1 MNQNYKTIFS
11 RIRQCFVVV
20 SELTKSHGKG
30 SRASRV
36 LCTVLLGACLA
47 GVGQPAAWGATATN
61 ASVNVTEGSSDA
73 SSAWGINTSATG
85 ASSTAWG
92 NSTTASGNGSTAWGG
107 YTVTSE
113 VHQGGTASGLGAT
126 AFGSG
131 TWAEGTLSTAWG
143 SGTGASGENAT
154 AWGYMTQATAAQ
166 ATSWG
171 ANTSAG
177 AAHATAWGNSTTAS
191 GEASTA
197 FGYVGTKESG
207 YDAPSI
213 KATEIG
219 TTAYGYAT
227 LGGTIS
233 AEGGGSTAFGSATMG
248 GKISAGTGGGP
259 NDKEGATAFGRA
271 YGEKGQISATEM
283 GATAFGAASDGT
295 IKAEE
300 WGATAFARTYDDG
313 TISASGRGATAF
325 GYAENGGSISAEAE
339 GATAFGYAFG
349 EDSKITA
356 SGIGSTAFGIN
367 TAATGTGAV
376 AWGVGEKGTDVTVAS
391 GESSTAFGKSSQAWG
406 DNSLAALGGRTGR
419 GGIITDSAGNF
430 KAAVLID
437 TNYNAVGA
445 VAIGEGAV
453 AEASHT
459 YAIGKNAKVEEYT
472 TENAIAFG
480 NDSSV
485 TEAGGVA
492 LGSKAVASVA
502 AGVAGYDPATKAE
515 STDTSGAWQSTH
527 AAVSIGT
534 ADGSVT
540 RQITGVAA
548 GSKDTDAVNVAQLK
562 AVAEADANTTYT
574 LKQKTEGNQTKIVL
588 TGSDGSPDQTA
599 TFEGGT
605 GITITG
611 DSSKAT
617 IAVDTVA
624 LKAAVDTNTTYQFET
639 KAGDGSD
646 NVVATTTV
654 KSSTDGMN
662 YTETGETFSDTDTKI
677 TSVAVDAGTKDA
689 SGKTTYTVTLSDNNE
704 NKTDSKLKA
713 TFAVTDTNTQ
723 STVKHA
729 DSSKDY
735 LTVTSADNSI
745 GTKDYTVA
753 LTDKANTAIGNASTF
768 LSSSGFSA
776 GGGKVTVTDQ
786 GFAVQG
792 GPSMTA
798 DGIDAGSKVISNVKA
813 GEKDTDAVNVSQLN
827 ATNQKVESQ
836 DNTLRRLAHRDAQ
849 LERKIYRAGAHAAAI
864 AALHPLDYDEDHK
877 FTAAAGV
884 GQYHG
889 SSAMAVGAFYR
900 PTENLMFSVGASL
913 NENDSMVNAGM
924 AYRFGTGS
932 GNKTSPDNIHEM
944 KRQISTLSEENR
956 QLSAQL
962 NSSETKLAAESERSA
977 RLEAEINK
985 IKKLLKLK

>member
-1 MNQNYKTIFS
+1 MNQSYKTIFS
-11 RIRQCFVVV
+11 KVHQCFVVV
-20 SELTKSHGKG
+20 SELTKSQGKG

-36 LCTVLLGACLA
+36 LCSLFLGACLA
-47 GVGQPAAWGATATN
+47 GVGQPAAWGASASN
-61 ASVNVTEGSSDA
+61 ASVNVTEDSSGNA
-73 SSAWGINTSATG
+73 SSAWGKN
-85 ASSTAWG
+85 
-92 NSTTASGNGSTAWGG
+92 TTASGN
-107 YTVTSE
+107 E
-113 VHQGGTASGLGAT
+113 
-126 AFGSG
+126 
-131 TWAEGTLSTAWG
+131 
-143 SGTGASGENAT
+143 
-154 AWGYMTQATAAQ
+154 
-166 ATSWG
+166 
-171 ANTSAG
+171 
-177 AAHATAWGNSTTAS
+177 
-191 GEASTA
+191 STA
-197 FGYVGTKESG
+197 FGVQSEASG
-207 YDAPSI
+207 
-213 KATEIG
+213 
-219 TTAYGYAT
+219 
-227 LGGTIS
+227 
-233 AEGGGSTAFGSATMG
+233 
-248 GKISAGTGGGP
+248 
-259 NDKEGATAFGRA
+259 NGATAFGRGTTA
-271 YGEKGQISATEM
+271 SGDY
-283 GATAFGAASDGT
+283 ATAFGDSSEA
-295 IKAEE
+295 KAE
-300 WGATAFARTYDDG
+300 
-313 TISASGRGATAF
+313 
-325 GYAENGGSISAEAE
+325 
-339 GATAFGYAFG
+339 
-349 EDSKITA
+349 
-356 SGIGSTAFGIN
+356 
-367 TAATGTGAV
+367 
-376 AWGVGEKGTDVTVAS
+376 
-391 GESSTAFGKSSQAWG
+391 
-406 DNSLAALGGRTGR
+406 NSLAALGGIVDTAA
-419 GGIITDSAGNF
+419 TNSA
-430 KAAVLID
+430 
-437 TNYNAVGA
+437 
-445 VAIGEGAV
+445 
-453 AEASHT
+453 
-459 YAIGKNAKVEEYT
+459 AIGKGAT
-472 TENAIAFG
+472 A
-480 NDSSV
+480 SV
-485 TEAGGVA
+485 ADTVA
-492 LGSKAVASVA
+492 LGSGSVASRE
-502 AGVAGYDPATKAE
+502 AGATDAYLKG
-515 STDTSGAWQSTH
+515 SSDTGSAWVSTH
-527 AAVSIGT
+527 NAIAVGNDGT
-534 ADGSVT
+534 VT

-562 AVAEADANTTYT
+562 AVAAADSNTTYT
-574 LKQKTEGNQTKIVL
+574 LKQETAGNQTKIVL
-588 TGSDGSPDQTA
+588 TGNDGSPDQTA

-654 KSSTDGMN
+654 KSSTDGVN

-713 TFAVTDTNTQ
+713 TFDVTDTNTQ

-768 LSSSGFSA
+768 LTSSGFSA

-813 GEKDTDAVNVSQLN
+813 GEKDTDAVNVGQLN
-827 ATNQKVESQ
+827 ATNQKIDSQ
-836 DNTLRRLAHRDAQ
+836 DNALRKLAHRDAQ

-944 KRQISTLSEENR
+944 KRQISTLSEENH

-962 NSSETKLAAESERSA
+962 NSSEMKLAEESQKRASA
-977 RLEAEINK
+977 DAKILTLEDK
-985 IKKLLKLK
+985 IRRIEKMLKLK